1 MRGFVGMKERTKK
14 RQFRTDSTLGDT
26 YTFVAIER
34 DSKLVVA
41 WHLGRRSVRDT
52 VEFTEKLYEATSGR
66 FQLTTDGFNAYP
78 DAVT

>member
-1 MRGFVGMKERTKK
+1 MKERTNK